1 MYEVKVEKFE
11 GPLDLLLELI
21 ENEKL
26 DITEISLSK
35 ITDVYLN
42 EVSHLDP
49 KVYDVAE
56 FLVVAA
62 RLIYLKSKAILPSL
76 ATEDEEEEIEDLKAK
91 LEVYKKYKEAA
102 KEFGLILEKNQRS
115 YAAKKPHVQPPSFVP
130 PKGVEMKE
138 LWKIFNKLLKDM
150 PQELQ
155 REEVSLPSEKV
166 TVEERLVHL
175 AETFKTKKKHKLS
188 SILKNSRTKLEA
200 IVTFLAVLELVKCKQ
215 VKVKQES
222 NFEDID
228 LEWVNQKA
236 VHAKI

>member
-35 ITDVYLN
+35 ITDVYLK
-42 EVSHLDP
+42 EVSNLDP

-76 ATEDEEEEIEDLKAK
+76 ASEEEEEEIEDLKAK
-91 LEVYKKYKEAA
+91 LEVYRKYKEAA

-115 YAAKKPHVQPPSFVP
+115 YAAKKPHIQTAGFVP

-138 LWKIFNKLLKDM
+138 LWKTFQKLLKDM
-150 PQELQ
+150 PQELV
-155 REEVSLPSEKV
+155 REEVSLPTEKI
-166 TVEERLVHL
+166 TVEEKL
-175 AETFKTKKKHKLS
+175 ADLTKSFKTQKKHKFS
-188 SILKNSRTKLEA
+188 SILRTTNSKLEA
-200 IVTFLAVLELVKCKQ
+200 IITFLAVLELVKCKQ
-215 VKVKQES
+215 VKVNQTN
-222 NFEDID
+222 NFDDID
-228 LEWVNQKA
+228 LEWVK
-236 VHAKI
+236 